1 MLLTNYINTIAIT
14 FQRYSVRYYNY
25 CLRIAVILLLSFC
38 YANAIAL
45 IEVATM
51 DFYKRITYLREEKGI
66 TVNRLAN
73 LAGISQS
80 FLREIE
86 LGVKKP
92 SIETL
97 SYICDAL
104 EISLKD
110 FFDDDLFKQFPENE
124 LLKEIYKL
132 TPEQR
137 KLLLQ
142 LLKSFQK

>member
-1 MLLTNYINTIAIT
+1 MELH
-14 FQRYSVRYYNY
+14 
-25 CLRIAVILLLSFC
+25 
-38 YANAIAL
+38 
-45 IEVATM
+45 
-51 DFYKRITYLREEKGI
+51 KRITYLREQKGI
-66 TVNRLAN
+66 TVNKLAN

-86 LGVKKP
+86 LGNKRP
-92 SIETL
+92 TIETV

-124 LLKEIYKL
+124 LLNEIYKL

-137 KLLLQ
+137 KLFLQ
-142 LLKSFQK
+142 LLRSFQKK